1 MSLVKEFKE
10 FAIKGNVIE
19 LSVAVVIG
27 AAFGGII
34 NSLVADI
41 ITPLILAPAT
51 KAAGVADIDKLAWG
65 AVHYGKSL
73 AAIIQFVLIAFV
85 LFLVIK
91 GVNKI
96 KAKQASEKASEKAA
110 LSTTDTLLVEIR
122 DLLKNKIL
130 YCDSCHF

>member
-1 MSLVKEFKE
+1 MGWIKEFKD

-27 AAFGGII
+27 AAFGGIVS
-34 NSLVADI
+34 SLVEDI
-41 ITPLILAPAT
+41 ITPLILTPAI

-65 AVHYGKSL
+65 AVKYGKSL
-73 AAIIQFVLIAFV
+73 AAIIQFVFIAFV

-96 KAKQASEKASEKAA
+96 KERQAAA
-110 LSTTDTLLVEIR
+110 DKLENQVPKVSSTDQLLTEIR
-122 DLLKNKIL
+122 DALRN
-130 YCDSCHF
+130 H

>member
-1 MSLVKEFKE
+1 MSLLKDFKD

-19 LSVAVVIG
+19 LSIAVVIG
-27 AAFGGII
+27 AAFSSIVS
-34 NSLVADI
+34 SLVEDI

-73 AAIIQFVLIAFV
+73 ASIIKFVIIAFV

-91 GVNKI
+91 GVSRL
-96 KAKQASEKASEKAA
+96 KQNMAEESADKVS
-110 LSTTDTLLVEIR
+110 STDKLLAEIR
-122 DLLKNKIL
+122 DELKK
-130 YCDSCHF
+130 

>member
-1 MSLVKEFKE
+1 MGWIKEFKD

-27 AAFGGII
+27 AAFGGIVS
-34 NSLVADI
+34 SLVEDV
-41 ITPLILAPAT
+41 ITPLILTPAI

-65 AVHYGKSL
+65 AVKYGKSL
-73 AAIIQFVLIAFV
+73 AAIIQFVFIAFV

-96 KAKQASEKASEKAA
+96 KERQAAADRLAKDLPEI
-110 LSTTDTLLVEIR
+110 STTDKLLTEIR
-122 DLLKNKIL
+122 DALNQNQSKV
-130 YCDSCHF
+130 

>member
-1 MSLVKEFKE
+1 MGWIKEFKD

-27 AAFGGII
+27 AAFGGIVS
-34 NSLVADI
+34 SLVEDV
-41 ITPLILAPAT
+41 ITPLILTPAI

-65 AVHYGKSL
+65 AVKYGKSL
-73 AAIIQFVLIAFV
+73 AAIIQFVFIAFV

-96 KAKQASEKASEKAA
+96 KERQAAADKLAKDLPEI
-110 LSTTDTLLVEIR
+110 STTDKLLTEIR
-122 DLLKNKIL
+122 DSLNQNQSKV
-130 YCDSCHF
+130 

>member
-1 MSLVKEFKE
+1 MGWIKEFKD

-27 AAFGGII
+27 AAFGGIVS
-34 NSLVADI
+34 SLVEDV
-41 ITPLILAPAT
+41 ITPLILTPAI

-65 AVHYGKSL
+65 AVKYGKSL
-73 AAIIQFVLIAFV
+73 AAIIQFVFIAFV

-96 KAKQASEKASEKAA
+96 KERQAAADKLAKDLPEI
-110 LSTTDTLLVEIR
+110 STTDKLLTEIR
-122 DLLKNKIL
+122 DALNQNQSKV
-130 YCDSCHF
+130 

>member
-1 MSLVKEFKE
+1 MRWIKEFKD

-27 AAFGGII
+27 AAFGGIVS
-34 NSLVADI
+34 SLVEDV
-41 ITPLILAPAT
+41 ITPLILTPAI

-65 AVHYGKSL
+65 AVKYGKSL
-73 AAIIQFVLIAFV
+73 AAIIQFVFIAFV

-96 KAKQASEKASEKAA
+96 KDRQAAADKLAKDLPEI
-110 LSTTDTLLVEIR
+110 STTDRLLTEIR
-122 DLLKNKIL
+122 DALNQNQSKV
-130 YCDSCHF
+130 